1 MSDLFSYADKTP
13 EAQAEKV
20 KPAKENILTV
30 SQLSNQ
36 LRMAIEGK
44 FSSLAVEGEISGLK
58 IAASGHVY
66 FDLKDDDNLIK
77 AIVWRGQA
85 EKIKCKLEDG
95 LQVVVHGKLTTYGA
109 RSNYQLIVS
118 RIAPAGMG
126 ALMQRFE
133 EIKAKLAS
141 EGLFDADLK
150 QKIPFI
156 PQKIAII
163 TSPTGA
169 VLDDMLHRIRD
180 RFPSHIV
187 LYPTLVQG
195 VGAKEQIAAGLAY
208 FNNLPVAEHPD
219 VIIVARGGGS
229 LEDLWAFNEE
239 VVVRAVAASAIPV
252 ISAVGHEP
260 DTTLCDYAADLR
272 APTPTAAAEMV
283 VPVRADLVYTISLL
297 RGKLEQT
304 MLSRI
309 SYSKKHLKLMVQTLG
324 DPLSLLNQARLRLDE
339 RSERFIQSFSSF
351 TKLKKQRFD
360 AIQGRLSFITW
371 QTYKKVKQDK
381 LQALD
386 KRLTPSLLK
395 RQLHVAR
402 ERLNEKEKLLISF
415 SPEGPLRRGYAYISS
430 VDGAIIRQ
438 KSALKDEDIK
448 IHFID
453 GDVLATVNSSDKIE
467 G

>member
-1 MSDLFSYADKTP
+1 
-13 EAQAEKV
+13 
-20 KPAKENILTV
+20 
-30 SQLSNQ
+30 
-36 LRMAIEGK
+36 
-44 FSSLAVEGEISGLK
+44 
-58 IAASGHVY
+58 
-66 FDLKDDDNLIK
+66 
-77 AIVWRGQA
+77 
-85 EKIKCKLEDG
+85 
-95 LQVVVHGKLTTYGA
+95 
-109 RSNYQLIVS
+109 
-118 RIAPAGMG
+118 
-126 ALMQRFE
+126 
-133 EIKAKLAS
+133 
-141 EGLFDADLK
+141 
-150 QKIPFI
+150 
-156 PQKIAII
+156 
-163 TSPTGA
+163 
-169 VLDDMLHRIRD
+169 
-180 RFPSHIV
+180 
-187 LYPTLVQG
+187 
-195 VGAKEQIAAGLAY
+195 
-208 FNNLPVAEHPD
+208 
-219 VIIVARGGGS
+219 
-229 LEDLWAFNEE
+229 
-239 VVVRAVAASAIPV
+239 
-252 ISAVGHEP
+252 
-260 DTTLCDYAADLR
+260 
-272 APTPTAAAEMV
+272 
-283 VPVRADLVYTISLL
+283 
-297 RGKLEQT
+297 
-304 MLSRI
+304 
-309 SYSKKHLKLMVQTLG
+309 KLMVQTLG